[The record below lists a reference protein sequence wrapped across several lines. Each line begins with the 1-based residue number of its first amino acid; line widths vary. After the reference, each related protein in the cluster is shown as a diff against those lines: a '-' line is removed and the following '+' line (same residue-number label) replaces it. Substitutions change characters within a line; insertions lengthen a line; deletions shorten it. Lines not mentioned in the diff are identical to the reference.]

1 MTSRPR
7 PRSVALPIALA
18 LLLSGCA
25 TSHALKLARLADQ
38 QQDYDV
44 AVAQY
49 TAAVK
54 QHPDSR
60 EAQLGLERAKLRA
73 SDWHLFRGKRLFAQG
88 KYQDAMV
95 ELEIAA
101 ELNPTNA
108 DADRQ
113 LQAVRAALR
122 TKLATPEGGPTPLQA
137 LLARGRDLP
146 PAGFELPAVKLATQ
160 ITTGAQATTRDLYLM
175 IGQLAHLS
183 VTFDSAFRDAPA
195 QVSLLSNTS
204 VKEALD
210 LVAEST
216 GTFYQVTAPD
226 AIIVVPDTPA
236 KRRDYQQE
244 VVKAFY
250 LQNADLK
257 ETIDALRVVGD
268 FRSISQITG
277 TNAILVRDTPERV
290 AAIGRF
296 LSAFDKARPEVVVD
310 VEVLEVDRSKLLEYG
325 AQFASPGSAGIDGSA
340 DANSSTLTLQS
351 LRSLGQA
358 NVMIANIPALYY
370 RLLKDD
376 TDTRT
381 LANPHIRILDGTTAS
396 ANFGE
401 EVPVPVTT
409 LTPIIQSGTNI
420 QPQTTFQYRTIGVNL
435 GITPRT
441 HPDDDVTLN
450 LNIELSSLAGTGFG
464 GIPTFG
470 QRSVTTQI
478 RLQDGETNILAGLI
492 RDDQRT
498 EKQTIPGLGDIP
510 ILGKLFAK
518 NHTDTEQTD
527 VVVMLTPHI
536 IRTLDLTED
545 DLRPLRLPREGSLS
559 SLMEPAP
566 IVPAPPIRG
575 GGGGGAPVSARRVE
589 PPVPQVDLPPLPVSA
604 GAPAGVPLP
613 LAPLS
618 PPAGNLI
625 KN

>member
-1 MTSRPR
+1 MTSTPR
-7 PRSVALPIALA
+7 RFSAAAAIALA
-18 LLLSGCA
+18 VLLSGCA
-25 TSHALKLARLADQ
+25 TSRALKQARLADQ
-38 QQDYDV
+38 RQDYDV

-54 QHPDSR
+54 QHPENR

-73 SDWHLFRGKRLFAQG
+73 SNWHVYRGKRLYSQG
-88 KYQDAMV
+88 KYDDAMV
-95 ELEIAA
+95 ELQIAV
-101 ELNPTNA
+101 ELNPTNT
-108 DADRQ
+108 DAERQ
-113 LQAVRAALR
+113 LQDVRKALR
-122 TKLATPEGGPTPLQA
+122 AKLAAPEGGPTALQQ
-137 LLARGRDLP
+137 LLAKTRDLP
-146 PAGFELPAVKLATQ
+146 PAGYALPDVKLANE

-195 QVSLLSNTS
+195 QVSLLSNTT
-204 VKEALD
+204 VTEALD
-210 LVAEST
+210 LVAQST

-244 VVKAFY
+244 VVRAFY
-250 LQNADLK
+250 VQNADLK
-257 ETIDALRVVGD
+257 ETMDALRVVGD
-268 FRSISQITG
+268 IRSIQPITG

-290 AAIGRF
+290 AAVGRF
-296 LSAFDKARPEVVVD
+296 LSAFDKASPEVVVD

-325 AQFASPGSAGIDGSA
+325 VQFASPGSAGIDGSA
-340 DANSSTLTLQS
+340 DANSSSLTLKS

-376 TDTRT
+376 ANTRT
-381 LANPHIRILDGTTAS
+381 LANPHIRIIDGTTAA

-401 EVPVPVTT
+401 EVPVPRLT
-409 LTPIIQSGTNI
+409 LAPIFQGGTNI
-420 QPQTTFQYRTIGVNL
+420 QPQTSFDYRTIGVNI

-441 HPDDDVTLN
+441 HPDDEVTLN
-450 LNIELSSLAGTGFG
+450 LNIQLSSLAGTGFDG
-464 GIPTFG
+464 LPTFG
-470 QRSVTTQI
+470 NRNVTTQI
-478 RLQDGETNILAGLI
+478 RLRDGETNILAGLI
-492 RDDQRT
+492 RDDERT
-498 EKQTIPGLGDIP
+498 ERQTIPGLGDIP

-518 NHTDTEQTD
+518 NHKETEQTD

-545 DLRPLRLPREGSLS
+545 DLRPLPLPRAGGAGSL
-559 SLMEPAP
+559 MNAAP
-566 IVPAPPIRG
+566 VVPTPPIRG
-575 GGGGGAPVSARRVE
+575 GGGGGATSRPRPRVDPPA
-589 PPVPQVDLPPLPVSA
+589 PPVELPPLPVTTGLPS
-604 GAPAGVPLP
+604 GILP

-618 PPAGNLI
+618 PPPADLI